1 MYSVFLEKST
11 QVTLKKNLWSCRM
24 HEIKATDNLFS
35 ELSTVVQIK
44 AEMQGSNPG
53 PDAQSA
59 QPRRD
64 AYVHLPQPDLRPSL

>member
-1 MYSVFLEKST
+1 
-11 QVTLKKNLWSCRM
+11 M

-59 QPRRD
+59 RSRHLEVC
-64 AYVHLPQPDLRPSL
+64 AVGCYVSPVIIVKSRWTTPSIK